1 MTSYALMLSLSLIS
15 SFNDVT
21 VMERRNKTTSRLV
34 EDIGDQPASV
44 FRILHFAKVSTSVSV
59 RVIAHQIF
67 EICHSVYVRSRKYR

>member
-1 MTSYALMLSLSLIS
+1 MTSYALMLSLSSIS

-21 VMERRNKTTSRLV
+21 VTERRNKTTSRFV

-59 RVIAHQIF
+59 RAIAHQIF
-67 EICHSVYVRSRKYR
+67 EIYRSIYVRSKKYR